1 MGKKKCPRCHE
12 GEVEKTKDGYLV
24 CDNCDYEEYDG

>member
-1 MGKKKCPRCHE
+1 MAKKCPRCYE
-12 GEVEKTKDGYLV
+12 GELTKTRDGYLV